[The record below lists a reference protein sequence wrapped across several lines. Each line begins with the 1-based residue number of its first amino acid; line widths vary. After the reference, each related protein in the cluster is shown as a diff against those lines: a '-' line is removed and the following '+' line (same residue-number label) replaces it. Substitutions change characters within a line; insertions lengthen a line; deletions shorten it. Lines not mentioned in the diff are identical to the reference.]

1 MKIQRLVIFSLA
13 ALVSVATYGQLTHP
27 LGLGIVK
34 SDVIGAGL
42 FQPQMHVEGNILYV
56 CTHQGLY
63 SKDLSSDES
72 TWQLVGFKGIPLQDY
87 VRKGD
92 DILALRYNINGSFLL
107 LSHDG
112 GNTYEDVTP
121 DIFRGNSNE
130 WSHVMVVLA
139 QKPDDPNSLLLSSFP
154 EGIFRS
160 TDFGH
165 SWDKLLDTA
174 SKYVG
179 YHPLNPEV
187 IYESYEFDSHPI
199 LRISH
204 DAGQTWQ
211 DNTTLHDP
219 EIYNSVYR
227 MAFHPTDPDRWIAGG
242 GRCVYTSTNNGYT
255 WNTQVFPEDDNQFLL
270 PWQFALYDN
279 ENSETV
285 YLLGF
290 VSGKTSAICSSDGG
304 GSWSSPIELINNT
317 TTEIVYDLKQ
327 YGNKLLV
334 FTESDVYEIS
344 KAELL
349 AQATTIR
356 PISTTTTE
364 EPSKTYDLSGR
375 KVQGTPKKGV
385 YIQDG
390 KKYVVR

>member
-13 ALVSVATYGQLTHP
+13 ALVSVVTYGQLTRP

-34 SDVIGAGL
+34 SDINGAGL
-42 FQPQMHVEGNILYV
+42 FQPQMHVEGDILYV

-72 TWQLVGFKGIPLQDY
+72 TWQLVGFKGIPLQNY

-92 DILALRYNINGSFLL
+92 DILALRYNINSSFLL
-107 LSHDG
+107 LLLDG

-121 DIFRGNSNE
+121 ETFRGNSNK
-130 WSHVMVVLA
+130 WSHEMISIA
-139 QKPDDPNSLLLSSFP
+139 QKPDEPNSLLISSFP

-160 TDFGH
+160 TDFGQT
-165 SWDKLLDTA
+165 WDLLLNTV

-187 IYESYEFDSHPI
+187 IYESYGEDSHPI

-211 DNTTLHDP
+211 DHSLHDH
-219 EIYNSVYR
+219 EIYNAVYR
-227 MAFHPTDPDRWIAGG
+227 MAFHPTDPDRWIVGG
-242 GRCVYTSTNNGYT
+242 GGCVYTSTDNGYT
-255 WNTQVFPEDDNQFLL
+255 WNTQVFPASDDRCLT
-270 PWQFALYDN
+270 PWYYALYDN
-279 ENSETV
+279 ENSEIV

-290 VSGKTSAICSSDGG
+290 VSGKTNVIYSMDGG
-304 GSWSSPIELINNT
+304 NSWSSQIELINKT
-317 TTEIVYDLKQ
+317 TTELVYDLKQ
-327 YGNKLLV
+327 YENKLLV

-344 KAELL
+344 KSELL
-349 AQATTIR
+349 AQTTTIR
-356 PISTTTTE
+356 SISTTTTE
-364 EPSKTYDLSGR
+364 KPSKTYDLCGR
-375 KVQGTPKKGV
+375 RVQGTPKKGV
-385 YIQDG
+385 YIQNG
-390 KKYVVR
+390 KKVVIK